1 MLRPFRLPPPRTG
14 SPFSP
19 RHSLLPTLCYFGDPD
34 FPPEKEVPRDQVLG
48 VGLSLPLRGFSSF
61 KEAERESQVPREPSS
76 PIQRWE
82 ALNQK

>member
-1 MLRPFRLPPPRTG
+1 
-14 SPFSP
+14 
-19 RHSLLPTLCYFGDPD
+19 
-34 FPPEKEVPRDQVLG
+34 